1 MYKSFRLF
9 LFLATAPGEEGAS
22 LPAVSQRFYRGGGK
36 ARRPRRRTGYKD
48 PGPRRRLPP
57 GAPPAPS
64 FMRNDANGRH
74 FTPRH
79 PSALRLWGAC
89 GAAGRGGE
97 AGRRPRPKEVR
108 RRGRRPA
115 SPPLRRGG
123 LTPSRP
129 PAASAGPA
137 PLPVSSAAPPSLP
150 EPGGAG
156 AGSDRRSLPPPLAS
170 PQWPRAPALPG
181 GTPPPPPSSADA
193 SSPAVASA
201 GAVAARGA
209 AMSWGTELW
218 VSPGSSLI
226 VSGIRRLSLSAEAAS
241 PGGGA
246 ERPELRRPPKRFVRR
261 WGDGHRAGGGGSGG
275 GGGRGVEAAAGG
287 GRALGGGG
295 GSGSASSGVRVRA
308 RRRAR
313 PWRSRRRGEAGG
325 GGWGRSV
332 AASPAAVLPVTV
344 AAGRASLCAPPAL
357 PLSLRRRAGR
367 ALSVRG
373 GWGRRRARGVAWGGS
388 RRGSG
393 GGCGGGPHRAPRG
406 RRCRAVG
413 GGPLLS
419 RKPPECSDELSVLSG
434 RP

>member
-1 MYKSFRLF
+1 M
-9 LFLATAPGEEGAS
+9 APRGEGGRPVGDPVLRRSGDEVADRPPPRCGAAAS
-22 LPAVSQRFYRGGGK
+22 P
-36 ARRPRRRTGYKD
+36 RPVPPPPQ
-48 PGPRRRLPP
+48 PGPPLSQSPPRLPP
-57 GAPPAPS
+57 PSPSQAELELGAIVVPC
-64 FMRNDANGRH
+64 R
-74 FTPRH
+74 
-79 PSALRLWGAC
+79 RL
-89 GAAGRGGE
+89 
-97 AGRRPRPKEVR
+97 
-108 RRGRRPA
+108 
-115 SPPLRRGG
+115 SL
-123 LTPSRP
+123 
-129 PAASAGPA
+129 
-137 PLPVSSAAPPSLP
+137 LP
-150 EPGGAG
+150 
-156 AGSDRRSLPPPLAS
+156 SDRGHR
-170 PQWPRAPALPG
+170 RCPAG
-181 GTPPPPPSSADA
+181 HPPPPPSSADA